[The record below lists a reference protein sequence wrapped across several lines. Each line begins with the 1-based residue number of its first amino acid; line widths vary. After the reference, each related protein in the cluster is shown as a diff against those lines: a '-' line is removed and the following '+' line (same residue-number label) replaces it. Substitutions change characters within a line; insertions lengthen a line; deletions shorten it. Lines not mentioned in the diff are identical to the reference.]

1 MSYFSNQTLQ
11 SNGAAITKFGATTKS
26 DAALLVAQQGFQDA
40 STMSSFIE
48 LDPMRNMMLMES
60 AWDKKVIER
69 TSFQDS
75 IYKDAI
81 KSNAVL
87 EVNGQDGGGF
97 KYKFSVETDNCM
109 KTIEDTSY
117 QSADGFLGGDGT
129 SFEIILNRQLSPNT
143 PISADLA
150 FGDVLIVDDQP
161 VDFIGTGFKHWV
173 KLVGSESDTTK
184 VYPSYLLQADVNY
197 KQVANSYIAEYS
209 EKLAKVHL
217 PSGTNYIECEF
228 KLGAGQGVET
238 WVTGKADSVKLLPG
252 YTTADTQAYLNEISA
267 MGRDA
272 DNEVI
277 FSVANVGQRQI
288 TTVATLV
295 EMLALKQFNRE
306 FNTSMMFMVGAKI
319 STGKGTL
326 EFNEGLWRQM
336 RRGRIVFYNKKGGAE
351 LSDIQTV
358 RNYVYK
364 NNSSRPEDTYL
375 KIKAGSELYD
385 NLERIITQ
393 HGYAQINQPGIASL
407 VNADGLIGQRIV
419 TGSLDNLE
427 VNLVQIKKAYLPG
440 VGKFE
445 AILDSSLD
453 YMSGADVRR
462 RGTNPGGK
470 DLTTYTGI
478 IWNVTDQ
485 LYSNNAVL
493 PEGTKAVGGEGNA
506 KHNVYL
512 VRPERNAVVW
522 GRENGRYSSQKASDI
537 IASSKTMHE
546 SFFIYGFGAMW
557 LADPSK
563 FVMLELKNRYGNSI
577 R

>member
-11 SNGAAITKFGATTKS
+11 ANGAAIVGFSPVTKS
-26 DAALLVAQQGFQDA
+26 EASLLVAQQGFQDA

-87 EVNGQDGGGF
+87 EVNGQDGGF
-97 KYKFSVETDNCM
+97 KYKMSVETDNCM
-109 KTIEDTSY
+109 KTVEDTSY
-117 QSADGFLGGDGT
+117 QSADGFLGSDGT
-129 SFEIILNRQLSPNT
+129 SFEIVLNRQLSPFT
-143 PISADLA
+143 PITADLA
-150 FGDVLIVDDQP
+150 FGDMLIVDDQE
-161 VDFIGTGFKHWV
+161 VEFVGYGFKHWV
-173 KLVGSESDTTK
+173 KLVGSEEDSTK
-184 VYPSYLLQADVNY
+184 AYPSYLLQADVAY
-197 KQVANSYIAEYS
+197 KESANSYMAEYS

-228 KLGAGQGVET
+228 KLGSGQGVET
-238 WVTGKADSVKLLPG
+238 WVSGKADSMKLLPG
-252 YTTADTQAYLNEISA
+252 YTTADTQAYLNELSA
-267 MGRDA
+267 MNKDA

-277 FSVANVGQRQI
+277 VSVANVGSRQI
-288 TTVATLV
+288 TTIATLV
-295 EMLALKQFNRE
+295 EMLALKQFNSR
-306 FNTSMMFMVGAKI
+306 FNISMMFMQGAKI

-351 LSDIQTV
+351 LADLQTV
-358 RNYVYK
+358 RNYVHK
-364 NNSSRPEDTYL
+364 NNNSRIEDTYL
-375 KIKAGSELYD
+375 KMKAGSELDD
-385 NLERIITQ
+385 NLRRIITQ

-407 VNADGLIGQRIV
+407 ANAASLTDQKIV
-419 TGSLDNLE
+419 TGPLNDLK
-427 VNLVQIKKAYLPG
+427 VNLVQITQAYLPG
-440 VGKFE
+440 VGMFE
-445 AILDSSLD
+445 SIRDTSLD

-470 DLTTYTGI
+470 DHTTYTGI

-485 LYSNNAVL
+485 LYSNNATL
-493 PEGTKAVGGEGNA
+493 PEGTMAVGGEKNA

-537 IASSKTMHE
+537 VASSKTMHE

-557 LADPSK
+557 LVDPSK
-563 FVMLELKNRYGNSI
+563 FVMLELKNRYSNSI

>member
-11 SNGAAITKFGATTKS
+11 SNGAAITGFSAVSKS
-26 DAALLVAQQGFQDA
+26 DASLLVAQQGFQDA

-60 AWDKKVIER
+60 AWDKKVVER

-75 IYKDAI
+75 IYRDAI

-87 EVNGQDGGGF
+87 EVNGQDGGF
-97 KYKFSVETDNCM
+97 KYKMSVETDNCM
-109 KTIEDTSY
+109 KTVEDTSY
-117 QSADGFLGGDGT
+117 QAADGFLGSDGT
-129 SFEIILNRQLSPNT
+129 SFEIVLNRQLSPFT

-150 FGDVLIVDDQP
+150 FGDILIVDDQP
-161 VDFIGTGFKHWV
+161 VDFVGYGFKHWV
-173 KLVGSESDTTK
+173 KLVGSEEDSTK
-184 VYPSYLLQADVNY
+184 AYPAYLLQADVNY
-197 KQVANSYIAEYS
+197 KEAANAYIAEYS
-209 EKLAKVHL
+209 EKLGKHHL

-228 KLGAGQGVET
+228 KLGSGQGVET
-238 WVTGKADSVKLLPG
+238 WVTGKADSIKLLPG

-277 FSVANVGQRQI
+277 VSVANVGSRQI
-288 TTVATLV
+288 TTIATLV
-295 EMLALKQFNRE
+295 EMLALKHFNKH
-306 FNTSMMFMVGAKI
+306 FNLSMMFMVGAKI

-336 RRGRIVFYNKKGGAE
+336 RRGRIVYYNKKGGAE
-351 LSDIQTV
+351 LADLQTV

-364 NNSSRPEDTYL
+364 NNSSKVEDTYL
-375 KIKAGSELYD
+375 KIKAGSELDD
-385 NLERIITQ
+385 NLRRIITQ
-393 HGYAQINQPGIASL
+393 HGYAQINNPGIAAL
-407 VNADGLIGQRIV
+407 VNSDTLTDKRIV
-419 TGSLDNLE
+419 TGSLDALK
-427 VNLVQIKKAYLPG
+427 VNLVQITEAYLPG
-440 VGKFE
+440 VGRFE
-445 AILDSSLD
+445 SIRDTSLD

-485 LYSNNAVL
+485 LYSNNATL

-537 IASSKTMHE
+537 VASSKTMHE